1 MLQAVRL
8 ALWIYGVV
16 TRHLV
21 AQMTADEKEG
31 PLVGRGMSD
40 GGYCAHVMYDTGA
53 GAGGGACDLE
63 DGMELLQ
70 SGNSK
75 LGRGQSPWL

>member
-1 MLQAVRL
+1 
-8 ALWIYGVV
+8 
-16 TRHLV
+16 
-21 AQMTADEKEG
+21 
-31 PLVGRGMSD
+31 MSD

-63 DGMELLQ
+63 NGMELLQ
-70 SGNSK
+70 SGISN